1 MTSAAQPERTPREQV
16 LDVLLD
22 ADGALDAAE
31 VAERLGVHVTTARFH
46 LDNLTRQDLVR
57 RRSVTTGRRGRP
69 RVLYS
74 PAAGPRGDRAREQLI
89 EVLAA
94 ALDGNGSGPE
104 RALHAGASWA
114 DALAAEQS
122 GTSRAPGAADAQRL
136 IGALEDLGFAPDPGA
151 DSILL
156 RECPFRDAARR
167 HPDVVCTVHRGLVE
181 RLAGPGRTAG
191 LVPFVAPDLCL
202 VTLDPAEEQQ
212 TR

>member
-16 LDVLLD
+16 LDVLLH

-74 PAAGPRGDRAREQLI
+74 PAAGPRGDRSREQLI

-94 ALDGNGSGPE
+94 ALDGNDSGPE
-104 RALHAGASWA
+104 RALRAGASWA

-122 GTSRAPGAADAQRL
+122 GAPDAADAQRL
-136 IGALEDLGFAPDPGA
+136 IEALEDLGFAPEPG
-151 DSILL
+151 DDGILL